1 MGGGVGGRMV
11 ETCKHN
17 LGPFIHFP
25 VLVSSSIITGGPW
38 GRGEG
43 GDTISWLVRKLQVV
57 VNLSREVSSEQSP
70 VFSPLKSSDIL
81 KLRNQTANMILND

>member
-57 VNLSREVSSEQSP
+57 VNLSRKVTITDSGPVNAGLQSG
-70 VFSPLKSSDIL
+70 VIALIRLESNIY
-81 KLRNQTANMILND
+81 